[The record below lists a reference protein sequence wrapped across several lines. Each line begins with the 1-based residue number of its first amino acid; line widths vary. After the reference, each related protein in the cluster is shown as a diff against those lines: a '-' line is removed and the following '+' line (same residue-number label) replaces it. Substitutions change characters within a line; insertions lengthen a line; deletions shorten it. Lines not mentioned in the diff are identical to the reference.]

1 MGAPEIGKGPIVAR
15 ARPGVKGNAVH
26 VSLSAMSLTLLLWL
40 AFAFSPVPT
49 SGPPTVHLARTPA
62 VQWRLTDSPRYQAFA
77 AGWGATYVRWDERTG
92 IPRFLGLAGLP
103 ETDADALVASIA
115 TLANVDPSELSLA
128 TARSRPFGDSDR
140 TLSRYARTWRGAQVE
155 GDEIV
160 VVATGGRIGAVW
172 VRLTPIS
179 GLATPRVGES
189 VVADPARGFGRLVRL
204 SRTPTLVRAVDR
216 AGTEVFAY
224 DPRRFDTVTVTHEET
239 TVGDALVTDAARGV
253 TVSDEASVV
262 EVTADDG
269 SHTLTGNLS
278 VELTGPDLVV
288 LQNGASITHAG
299 TDDIDLDPDEDIT
312 YSAADTLHHFHV
324 AWDWLG
330 DRWPT
335 HAWLGRQVQ
344 ANVDM
349 TSGSCNAYY
358 TSGTVNFFASSSVC
372 NATGRIASV
381 IYHELGHGI
390 HEYIL
395 AGGTF
400 ASDVSEGSSDF
411 VSATILDDATISAG
425 FYLDGSAIRELDT
438 DRVYPT
444 DVTGEVHNDGLI
456 WASFLWDLREA
467 WVTNYGYDA
476 GIEMTDAVFLGALEQ
491 GPEMTDLLEAVL
503 VADDDDGDWSNGTP
517 HDCELIDLLTV
528 HGLGPGAMGVLQV
541 EHTPLG
547 PQASDAEGYPVEVG
561 VLSAFPTCTGI
572 GSPSVSIWHA
582 SDAYAL
588 PPNAD
593 GTGWEPWTELPLTSS
608 DGVAYTG
615 TIPRLPAT
623 STTRYFHA
631 ITAADGS
638 ISEYSHSGNEQD
650 LVQFWIGDRAPL
662 WCEDFESGA
671 AGFIHA
677 DGIPWESLTG
687 AIDDWTLGSPLGTG
701 TFDPDLAW
709 SGATIV
715 TTALDANYQPQA
727 AEYLQTPAVDL
738 SAPGR
743 MRLLTYQRWLT
754 VEDGLYDHARV
765 VVNDG
770 TTWTPIWSNA
780 ATAAGSHQLLD
791 GDWSTRDH
799 DLAAFLTPEGT
810 AATPLSF
817 DFSLQ
822 TDAGLEFG
830 GWALDDLCVVE
841 LDDVPD
847 HYRRVGLVAAWVDV
861 GEEDVGTVEISWHTP
876 WIKPISLTVLVR
888 QEGRAP
894 ESLTDGV
901 ILDLDLSPAWGEV
914 KTVVDTLPGLER
926 GTEWHYALF
935 AAGEDDLELY
945 ETAVE
950 GQNAATVGF
959 PIRDTGEPIDTADSG
974 DSAVGEDS
982 AVVVDSGGA
991 ESEDTGGEP
1000 PGGCGCASGGG
1011 AHLGGLALSLAALA
1025 ARRGSGRAS

>member
-1 MGAPEIGKGPIVAR
+1 MT
-15 ARPGVKGNAVH
+15 
-26 VSLSAMSLTLLLWL
+26 LTLLLSL
-40 AFAFSPVPT
+40 AQAMAPGPS
-49 SGPPTVHLARTPA
+49 SGPPTLHLSRTPA
-62 VQWRLTDSPRYQAFA
+62 VQWRLTASPRYQAFA
-77 AGWGATYVRWDERTG
+77 DAWGATYVRWDERTG
-92 IPRFLGLAGLP
+92 VPRFLGMTGAA
-103 ETDADALVASIA
+103 ESDAEALVAAIA
-115 TLANVDPSELSLA
+115 QLANLDAAELTLA
-128 TARSRPFGDSDR
+128 TTRSRPFGDTDR
-140 TLSRYARTWRGAQVE
+140 TTSRYTRTWRGAPVE
-155 GDEIV
+155 GDEV
-160 VVATGGRIGAVW
+160 VIVATGGRIGAVW

-179 GLATPRVGES
+179 GLPTPRSNEVI
-189 VVADPARGFGRLVRL
+189 VADPARGFGRLVHVYR
-204 SRTPTLVRAVDR
+204 SPMQVRAVDR
-216 AGTEVFAY
+216 AGAVVFDY

-253 TVSDEASVV
+253 TVTDETSVM

-269 SHTLTGNLS
+269 SHSLTGNLM

-288 LQNGASITHAG
+288 LQNGASITHTG
-299 TDDIDLDPDEDIT
+299 TDDIDLDPGDDIT
-312 YSAADTLHHFHV
+312 YSAANTLHHFHQV
-324 AWDWLG
+324 WDWLG

-335 HAWLGRQVQ
+335 HGWLGRQVQ

-349 TSGSCNAYY
+349 SSGSCNAYY
-358 TSGTVNFFASSSVC
+358 TSGTVNFFASSGVC

-381 IYHELGHGI
+381 VYHEIGHGI

-400 ASDVSEGSSDF
+400 ASDVSEGSADF
-411 VSATILDDATISAG
+411 VSATILDDPTISAG
-425 FYLDGSAIRELDT
+425 FYVDGSAIRELET

-467 WVTNYGYDA
+467 WTTTYAYDA
-476 GIEMTDAVFLGALEQ
+476 GVELTDALFLGALEQ
-491 GPEMTDLLEAVL
+491 GPELTDLLEAVL

-517 HDCELIDLLTV
+517 HDCELIDLLTL
-528 HGLGPGAMGVLQV
+528 HGLGPGAMGVLEV
-541 EHTPLG
+541 GHVPLG
-547 PQASDAEGYPVEVG
+547 AQASDTEGYPVEVD
-561 VLSAFPTCTGI
+561 VLSAFSTCTGI
-572 GSPSVSIWHA
+572 GAPSVSVWHTA
-582 SDAYAL
+582 DAHAL

-593 GTGWEPWTELPLTSS
+593 GSGWEPWSELPLSTA
-608 DGVAYTG
+608 DGVSYTG

-623 STTRYFHA
+623 STTRYFYE

-638 ISEYSHSGNEQD
+638 TSESSHSGNEQD
-650 LVQFWIGDRAPL
+650 LFQFWIGDRAPL
-662 WCEDFESGA
+662 WCEDFEAGE
-671 AGFIHA
+671 AGFVHA

-687 AIDDWTLGSPLGTG
+687 AVDDWSFGSPLGTG

-709 SGATIV
+709 SGAQIA

-727 AEYLQTPAVDL
+727 AEYLQTPTVDL
-738 SAPGR
+738 STPGR

-799 DLAAFLTPEGT
+799 DLAAFLTPDGST
-810 AATPLSF
+810 GTPLSF

-830 GWALDDLCVVE
+830 GWALDDLCVIE

-847 HYRRVGLVAAWVDV
+847 HYRRVGLVASWADA
-861 GEEDVGTVEISWHTP
+861 GEEEVGTVDVSWHTP
-876 WIKPISLTVLVR
+876 WIKPLSLTVLVR

-901 ILDLDLSPAWGEV
+901 ILDLDLSPVWGEV

-974 DSAVGEDS
+974 DSGVPEDS
-982 AVVVDSGGA
+982 AVVVDSGGGK
-991 ESEDTGGEP
+991 SEDTGAKT
-1000 PGGCGCASGGG
+1000 PGGCGCASGAG
-1011 AHLGGLALSLAALA
+1011 APLGGLALVMAALA
-1025 ARRGSGRAS
+1025 TARRRRGSERSS